1 MKRLVS
7 AFLAGA
13 MALSLAAC
21 GGSASTSTA
30 ASSAA
35 ASAAPA
41 SSVAADSDL
50 AYIQSNGKMVIGYT
64 VYEPMNYTDADGNF
78 TGFDTE
84 LATAVCEKLGVEP
97 EFIEGEWDGLLAGLD
112 AGRYDIMVNGVDI
125 TEERAEKYDF
135 SEPYAYNRTAVITK
149 GDNDTINSLE
159 DLKDKK
165 TANGSI

>member
-35 ASAAPA
+35 SAAPA
-41 SSVAADSDL
+41 SSASADSDL

-84 LATAVCEKLGVEP
+84 LATAVCEQARRGAGVRGDQLGHQ
-97 EFIEGEWDGLLAGLD
+97 
-112 AGRYDIMVNGVDI
+112 
-125 TEERAEKYDF
+125 
-135 SEPYAYNRTAVITK
+135 
-149 GDNDTINSLE
+149 GD
-159 DLKDKK
+159 
-165 TANGSI
+165 